1 MWRALRR
8 ATVLHMAHF
17 QDGAKCLESS
27 AMSIRH
33 EVRVTVALIAA
44 YAVALQTILLAFA
57 AAEPGLA
64 PMAAVPLCAAN
75 SSGASGPNDPA
86 GPPSHSHDCI
96 AACLTGCCGGAAAV
110 PNPVVSIAF
119 MPGLARAVAAPIA
132 AKSVLPAGI
141 AAAHRSRAPPV
152 G

>member
-1 MWRALRR
+1 
-8 ATVLHMAHF
+8 MAHF
-17 QDGAKCLESS
+17 QDGANCLESS
-27 AMSIRH
+27 TMSIRH
-33 EVRVTVALIAA
+33 KVRVTVALIAA

-75 SSGASGPNDPA
+75 SSGTSGPNDPA

-96 AACLTGCCGGAAAV
+96 AACLTGCCSSAAAV
-110 PNPVVSIAF
+110 PNQAVSIACISD
-119 MPGLARAVAAPIA
+119 LARAVAAPIA
-132 AKSVLPAGI
+132 AETVLPSGI